1 MTNRDLYAFIKTH
14 DFPIVTATDALSVPR
29 GSYYRYCNHEATPT
43 EKRRAEIKAQL
54 HVAYKASKGRYGAPK
69 LTFMINQQRKDRVG
83 QKLIQKLM
91 REEGL
96 CSITRRKY
104 RATPAANPVAER
116 NNLLAQDFST
126 TNINQKWAGDITYV
140 KTAKDGWTYLCT
152 FMDLFSR
159 RIVGFAYGRDMTE
172 PLVIKAFSNALIN
185 RDVYE
190 GLTVHTDLGSQ
201 FTGKD
206 FEEILVSVGAKH
218 SYSRKATPY
227 DNAIIESFHASFKK
241 EEHYVYPEN
250 YRTFE
255 QARTN
260 IFEYIEKWYNRTRI
274 HTGLEMMSPV
284 QYELTHLSGQ
294 MMAWSALP

>member
-1 MTNRDLYAFIKTH
+1 MYAFIKTH

>member
-1 MTNRDLYAFIKTH
+1 
-14 DFPIVTATDALSVPR
+14 
-29 GSYYRYCNHEATPT
+29 
-43 EKRRAEIKAQL
+43 
-54 HVAYKASKGRYGAPK
+54 
-69 LTFMINQQRKDRVG
+69 
-83 QKLIQKLM
+83 M

-96 CSITRRKY
+96 RSITRRKY
-104 RATPAANPVAER
+104 RPAPAANPVVER

-126 TNINQKWAGDITYV
+126 TDINQKWAGDITYV
-140 KTAKDGWTYLCT
+140 KTTKDGWTYLCT

-172 PLVIKAFSNALIN
+172 ALVIKAFSNALTD
-185 RDVYE
+185 RDV
-190 GLTVHTDLGSQ
+190 TVHTDLGRQ
-201 FTGKD
+201 FTGVA
-206 FEEILVSVGAKH
+206 FEEILISVGTKH

-274 HTGLEMMSPV
+274 HSGLEMMSPV
-284 QYELTHLSGQ
+284 QYEITHLNSRV
-294 MMAWSALP
+294 MIRNTLL

>member
-1 MTNRDLYAFIKTH
+1 VTNRDLYAFIETH

-29 GSYYRYCNHEATPT
+29 GSYYRYCNHEETPT
-43 EKRRAEIKAQL
+43 EKRREEIRAQL
-54 HVAYKASKGRYGAPK
+54 HVAYRAAKGRYGAPK
-69 LTFMINQQRKDRVG
+69 LTFMVNQQRTDRVG

-91 REEGL
+91 HEDGL
-96 CSITRRKY
+96 RSITRHKY
-104 RATPAANPVAER
+104 RAASAANPVVER
-116 NNLLAQDFST
+116 DNLLAQDFST

-140 KTAKDGWTYLCT
+140 KTTKDGWTYLCT

-172 PLVIKAFSNALIN
+172 TLVIKAFSNALMDRN
-185 RDVYE
+185 VYE

-201 FTGKD
+201 FTGAA

-241 EEHYVYPEN
+241 EEHYVFPEN

-274 HTGLEMMSPV
+274 HSGLEMMSPV
-284 QYELTHLSGQ
+284 QYELIHLNGQ
-294 MMAWSALP
+294 TMIRDA

>member
-1 MTNRDLYAFIKTH
+1 MTNRDLYAFIKSH

-29 GSYYRYCNHEATPT
+29 GSYYRYCNHEETPT
-43 EKRRAEIKAQL
+43 EKRREEIRAQL
-54 HVAYKASKGRYGAPK
+54 QVAYKATKGRYGAPK
-69 LTFMINQQRKDRVG
+69 LTFMINQQREDHVG

-91 REEGL
+91 REEGMR
-96 CSITRRKY
+96 SITCRKY
-104 RATPAANPVAER
+104 RAAPAKNPVAER

-126 TNINQKWAGDITYV
+126 TAINQKWAGDITYV
-140 KTAKDGWTYLCT
+140 QTTKDGWTYLCT

-172 PLVIKAFSNALIN
+172 TLVIKAFSNALTDRN
-185 RDVYE
+185 VFE

-201 FTGKD
+201 FTGVA

-241 EEHYVYPEN
+241 EEYYVFPEN

-274 HTGLEMMSPV
+274 HSGLEMMSPV
-284 QYELTHLSGQ
+284 QYEIAYLNGLSLSYNG
-294 MMAWSALP
+294 

>member
-1 MTNRDLYAFIKTH
+1 
-14 DFPIVTATDALSVPR
+14 
-29 GSYYRYCNHEATPT
+29 
-43 EKRRAEIKAQL
+43 
-54 HVAYKASKGRYGAPK
+54 
-69 LTFMINQQRKDRVG
+69 MINQQREDHVG

-96 CSITRRKY
+96 RSITRRKY
-104 RATPAANPVAER
+104 RAAPAANPVAER

-126 TNINQKWAGDITYV
+126 TAINQKWAGDITYV
-140 KTAKDGWTYLCT
+140 QTAKDGWTYLCN

-172 PLVIKAFSNALIN
+172 TLVIKAFSNALIDRN
-185 RDVYE
+185 VFE

-201 FTGKD
+201 FTGVA
-206 FEEILVSVGAKH
+206 FEEILISVGAKH

-241 EEHYVYPEN
+241 EEHYVFPEN

-274 HTGLEMMSPV
+274 HSGLEMMSPV
-284 QYELTHLSGQ
+284 QYEITHWHGH
-294 MMAWSALP
+294 ALNCNA